1 MENKNHEQYIVEIEN
16 AVAETTQQLMNS
28 VVFSNKEEYYK
39 KLAEKETEICR
50 LKSHQQGNNKKVKN
64 LRNLLATAT
73 EEIKQYQEEVNIATD
88 EYDKLKKENAKLKK
102 QIEVLDDC
110 AQTACVDY
118 ERLADTYNNDSA
130 NYKDIIQDLEERI
143 EKLEKKNEELIKSVF
158 PQKKGMKPMRSD
170 IKGLINN
177 IQKTYKVKRC
187 SVLWDAIE
195 ELTLLSQE
203 NEDIKNKLIY
213 YHKN

>member
-50 LKSHQQGNNKKVKN
+50 LKSHQLGNNKRVKN

-88 EYDKLKKENAKLKK
+88 EYDKLKKDNEKLKK
-102 QIEVLDDC
+102 QVEASNDC
-110 AQTACVDY
+110 AMEVCAENDDINRRWAEDNERWDTIVAEQQEQI
-118 ERLADTYNNDSA
+118 ERL
-130 NYKDIIQDLEERI
+130 
-143 EKLEKKNEELIKSVF
+143 EKE
-158 PQKKGMKPMRSD
+158 
-170 IKGLINN
+170 
-177 IQKTYKVKRC
+177 
-187 SVLWDAIE
+187 IE
-195 ELTLLSQE
+195 EL
-203 NEDIKNKLIY
+203 KKV
-213 YHKN
+213 